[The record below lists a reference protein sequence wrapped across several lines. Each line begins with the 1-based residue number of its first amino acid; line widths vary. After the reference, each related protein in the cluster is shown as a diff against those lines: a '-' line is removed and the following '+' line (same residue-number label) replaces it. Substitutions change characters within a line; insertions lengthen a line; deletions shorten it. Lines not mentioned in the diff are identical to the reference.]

1 VINLNKFDI
10 IIENIDSTVVS
21 SYESKR
27 VRQTEYQSE
36 ADLENALIKQLKN
49 QGYEYL
55 NAKTPNELIL
65 NLRSTIRKIKQLYI

>member
-1 VINLNKFDI
+1 LNKFDI

-65 NLRSTIRKIKQLYI
+65 NLRYN